1 MPSWLKKRFQV
12 LKRDLI
18 SHIGKNHQNFT
29 INECEKLCDSN
40 NERITNN
47 IKSPIQK
54 IRNDLKAQQQQRFRT
69 NKSDTNA
76 YHDYAKWRDQVLIS
90 QNNCALRCIKEEKI
104 NNTDNNVDVDSQCT
118 AVVSTVATTASTTS
132 AITDAVSAVATNE
145 TDCTSTLD
153 SRHNHTNDKSASG
166 DGGASDDANCDSE
179 SEFCKESCERRFDDE
194 KIILTV

>member
-18 SHIGKNHQNFT
+18 NHVVVGKSQKNLPT
-29 INECEKLCDSN
+29 NEIEKLYDNN

-54 IRNDLKAQQQQRFRT
+54 IRNDLKAQQQRFR
-69 NKSDTNA
+69 NKSDMNA

-104 NNTDNNVDVDSQCT
+104 NNTDNRNAVVDSQCT
-118 AVVSTVATTASTTS
+118 ATTVATTVN
-132 AITDAVSAVATNE
+132 AIATNQS
-145 TDCTSTLD
+145 DCTSSHD
-153 SRHNHTNDKSASG
+153 NRQKYTNDKLVSG
-166 DGGASDDANCDSE
+166 DGAADDANCDSE
-179 SEFCKESCERRFDDE
+179 SEFS
-194 KIILTV
+194 